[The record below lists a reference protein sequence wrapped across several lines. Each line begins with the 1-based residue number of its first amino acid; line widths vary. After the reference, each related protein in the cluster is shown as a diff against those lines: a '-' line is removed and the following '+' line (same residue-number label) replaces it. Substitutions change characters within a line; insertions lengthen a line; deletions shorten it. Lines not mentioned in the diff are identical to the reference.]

1 MEVFDNRRTTNST
14 HLLYMRMARLVLRIA
29 IQVWG
34 IAVVYF
40 CLGLSTTFYL
50 IDESDSTLSVFIAI
64 RRIGVNMATKL

>member
-1 MEVFDNRRTTNST
+1 
-14 HLLYMRMARLVLRIA
+14 MRMARLVLRIA